1 MLRGSRINPKL
12 SAYQQIGVTLIT
24 TQLLWIHQDVLQS
37 FMMHRK
43 TDQPGPTMAQLDTIL
58 GQLKITTATTE
69 FTPPQQ
75 EVPELGQQ

>member
-1 MLRGSRINPKL
+1 
-12 SAYQQIGVTLIT
+12 
-24 TQLLWIHQDVLQS
+24 
-37 FMMHRK
+37 MMNRN

-75 EVPELGQQ
+75 EVPELGQK